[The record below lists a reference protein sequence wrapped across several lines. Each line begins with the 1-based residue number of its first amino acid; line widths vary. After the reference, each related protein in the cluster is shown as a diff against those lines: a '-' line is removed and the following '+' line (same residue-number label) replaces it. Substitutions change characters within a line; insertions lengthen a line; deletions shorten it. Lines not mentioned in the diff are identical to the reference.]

1 MMDIGVKYLDYLQA
15 AITRMAANGF
25 TAKGWSITLTTALL
39 GIAVKDGN
47 NQFALVGLVPV
58 LLFWSL
64 DAYFLALERRF
75 RGLFGKAAEAV
86 VADTPVS
93 PQMAAGKIGPADIA
107 ATAVRPAVL
116 LIHGTLAA
124 TLLIVFLLLQMGGS
138 GAS

>member
-1 MMDIGVKYLDYLQA
+1 MDIGVKYLDYLQA
-15 AITRMAANGF
+15 VIARMAANGF

-75 RGLFGKAAEAV
+75 RALFGDAAARI
-86 VADTPVS
+86 VADAPVS
-93 PQMAAGKIGPADIA
+93 PQMAVAPVRLPDMVTTA
-107 ATAVRPAVL
+107 ARPAVL

-124 TLLIVFLLLQMGGS
+124 TLLIAFLLLRMEGS

>member
-1 MMDIGVKYLDYLQA
+1 MDIGVKYLDYLQA

-25 TAKGWSITLTTALL
+25 TAKGWSITLATALL

-47 NQFALVGLVPV
+47 HAFALVGLVPV
-58 LLFWSL
+58 LLFWSM

-75 RGLFGKAAEAV
+75 RALFSDAAAAV
-86 VADTPVS
+86 IADTPVS
-93 PQMAAGKIGPADIA
+93 AQMAVGKIGLPDLA

-124 TLLIVFLLLQMGGS
+124 TLLIAFALLCMNATAPS
-138 GAS
+138 

>member
-1 MMDIGVKYLDYLQA
+1 MDIGVKYLDYLQA
-15 AITRMAANGF
+15 AIARMAANGF

-75 RGLFGKAAEAV
+75 RSLFGTAAAAV
-86 VADTPVS
+86 MADTPVS
-93 PQMAAGKIGPADIA
+93 AQMAVAPIRLPDIVT
-107 ATAVRPAVL
+107 TAVRPAVL

-124 TLLIVFLLLQMGGS
+124 TLLIAFLLLRMDGS